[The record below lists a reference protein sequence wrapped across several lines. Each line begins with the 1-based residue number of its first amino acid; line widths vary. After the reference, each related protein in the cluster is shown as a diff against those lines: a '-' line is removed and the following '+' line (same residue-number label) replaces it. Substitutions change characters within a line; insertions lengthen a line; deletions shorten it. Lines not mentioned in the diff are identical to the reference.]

1 MGPFRSGWLGAEDC
15 GNTHDGKEGTRNRAG
30 GSPGV
35 QPGPSGVAHE
45 SGNAKAKP
53 ANESED
59 HETAEKFS
67 THRAGQEEDECSST
81 WFRLVTDPWMCA
93 DAPARPVDP

>member
-1 MGPFRSGWLGAEDC
+1 MARSGVGGWGPEDC

-67 THRAGQEEDECSST
+67 THRAGQEEDEWLLHLVSSGDRSLDVRRRACT
-81 WFRLVTDPWMCA
+81 SG
-93 DAPARPVDP
+93 